1 MTRDQTMLVVVLIA
15 LYWLTRKQTERV
27 PVPVITTDET
37 YILPDESGQTIPGP
51 GEPAPYDFDPDDYGY
66 E

>member
-1 MTRDQTMLVVVLIA
+1 MTKDQTLIVIVLLALWWMTRN
-15 LYWLTRKQTERV
+15 KERV

-51 GEPAPYDFDPDDYGY
+51 GEPPLFDYDPDDYGF